1 MQCDTHNN
9 LTVPED
15 DNPVLKGIPVV
26 MVDRINEQSGVVTRE
41 VVVNTEEVKGIKLFQ
56 LAQDRVVRTSD
67 SELLMEAYKK
77 DKEDIL
83 LRIQVKE

>member
-1 MQCDTHNN
+1 MHFDTHKN

-15 DNPVLKGIPVV
+15 DIPVLKGIPVV
-26 MVDRINEQSGVVTRE
+26 MVDRINERSGVVTRE